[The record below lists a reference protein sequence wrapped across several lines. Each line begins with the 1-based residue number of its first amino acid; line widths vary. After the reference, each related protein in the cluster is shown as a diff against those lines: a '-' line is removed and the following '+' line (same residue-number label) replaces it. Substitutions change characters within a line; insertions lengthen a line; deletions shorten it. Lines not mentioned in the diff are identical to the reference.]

1 MYEENGRVTHYLPIL
16 DVLRLRRGEIIM
28 NRTIDE
34 IKAEIH
40 ALVDESTSEIEL
52 DNVRILLKLYHGD
65 YKGDKKWQGK
75 QEKAGGKSQTN

>member
-1 MYEENGRVTHYLPIL
+1 ME
-16 DVLRLRRGEIIM
+16 
-28 NRTIDE
+28 RTIDE

-75 QEKAGGKSQTN
+75 QV

>member
-1 MYEENGRVTHYLPIL
+1 ME
-16 DVLRLRRGEIIM
+16 
-28 NRTIDE
+28 RTIDE

-75 QEKAGGKSQTN
+75 QEKAGEKGRTI